1 MVLAE
6 KVFQGDN
13 LKGELKSD
21 KERNVYKYLH
31 EIARQDTCTE
41 SDFMNTYFL
50 FFMES
55 EMLSTCPELSLDPQG
70 PVSLLF

>member
-21 KERNVYKYLH
+21 KYLH
-31 EIARQDTCTE
+31 EIPRQDTCTE
-41 SDFMNTYFL
+41 LDFMDTYFL
-50 FFMES
+50 FFMED
-55 EMLSTCPELSLDPQG
+55 EMLSTCQELSLDPQG
-70 PVSLLF
+70 SVSLLL